1 MRPRS
6 APRSNACELS
16 RFSIPARRMPEECAR
31 DCWVMRSCGA
41 DGPKLTLAK
50 THNLIRSSDWQG
62 LHNPGNT
69 PTSNYPGMD
78 ATRRTHRNQCSLH
91 RQNSLICGSMWCQLS
106 SAITHDSRRNGEL
119 KGAVS
124 LGSSMATGLRDSS
137 CVCLGERAGLRKLHR
152 PRSLGFSLRGGMHG
166 SELASDGPLISPLPR
181 RISHH
186 LAPLRLRVTR
196 KPLGSGGRV

>member
-1 MRPRS
+1 
-6 APRSNACELS
+6 
-16 RFSIPARRMPEECAR
+16 MPEECAR

-124 LGSSMATGLRDSS
+124 LGSSMATGSSGLELRLSGGASWASQASQASQSRLLAPRWDARFRI
-137 CVCLGERAGLRKLHR
+137 GERR
-152 PRSLGFSLRGGMHG
+152 PSDLP
-166 SELASDGPLISPLPR
+166 ASSSDIAPSCSAQAEGDSKAPR
-181 RISHH
+181 FRRQGV
-186 LAPLRLRVTR
+186 AR
-196 KPLGSGGRV
+196 